1 MTRTGHPV
9 VEHRNDAHARHIDID
24 ASPSAAMKGR
34 VEEDAEDDRV
44 ARALET
50 FSTRLT
56 NVKHAIST
64 DVQKAL
70 ALARHGATQM
80 DALTEAL
87 EERLFAMEARLERL
101 EARAFGRAD
110 DEDEDK
116 DDNCDA
122 PPIETRTS
130 AGVVKMMDNAAF
142 EAATSTTGRH
152 QGTWASPAGVATC
165 AKAVTSGI
173 LRVAAACAFLWIIF
187 WITIA
192 LAVLV
197 DDRELTR
204 ELASSAR
211 WKTLFW
217 DEIFTVM
224 T

>member
-1 MTRTGHPV
+1 MTRTGHAV
-9 VEHRNDAHARHIDID
+9 VEHRDDVYTTHIDID
-24 ASPSAAMKGR
+24 ASPSAEMKAR
-34 VEEDAEDDRV
+34 AEEDAEDDRV

-70 ALARHGATQM
+70 ALARHGATQT
-80 DALTEAL
+80 DALTGAL

-110 DEDEDK
+110 DEDED
-116 DDNCDA
+116 DNCDT
-122 PPIETRTS
+122 PPTETRAS
-130 AGVVKMMDNAAF
+130 AGVVKMLDNAAF
-142 EAATSTTGRH
+142 EAATTTTGRH
-152 QGTWASPAGVATC
+152 QGTWASPASVATC

-197 DDRELTR
+197 VLCCDISCNITY
-204 ELASSAR
+204 
-211 WKTLFW
+211 
-217 DEIFTVM
+217 
-224 T
+224 

>member
-1 MTRTGHPV
+1 MTRTGHAI
-9 VEHRNDAHARHIDID
+9 VEHRDDVHATHIDID

-34 VEEDAEDDRV
+34 AEEDAEDDRV

-64 DVQKAL
+64 DVHKAL
-70 ALARHGATQM
+70 VLARHGATQI

-101 EARAFGRAD
+101 EARAFGRVD
-110 DEDEDK
+110 DEDD

-122 PPIETRTS
+122 QSAETRAS
-130 AGVVKMMDNAAF
+130 AGVVKMLDNAAF
-142 EAATSTTGRH
+142 ETATTTTGRH
-152 QGTWASPAGVATC
+152 EGTWASPASVATC
-165 AKAVTSGI
+165 ANAVTSGI

-211 WKTLFW
+211 WKNLFW

-224 T
+224 A